1 MVIQADGQSVKSAT
15 VKCKVFRHGWSIIMT
30 SVGDCWAETESSGA
44 DEGLVAV
51 LGDIG
56 ESVSPID
63 DHETNHIDQ
72 TQLALFKS
80 AE

>member
-1 MVIQADGQSVKSAT
+1 
-15 VKCKVFRHGWSIIMT
+15 MT

>member
-1 MVIQADGQSVKSAT
+1 MQGISSRLKYHYD
-15 VKCKVFRHGWSIIMT
+15 I
-30 SVGDCWAETESSGA
+30 CWAETKSSGA

-51 LGDIG
+51 LGDLG
-56 ESVSPID
+56 ESFSPID